1 MRNAIKN
8 KIKILTALLV
18 AFVLSMTMFGFT
30 LFVGERAGAVS
41 SGAEL
46 VSAIGAAPADYLTT
60 TRIVIGTE
68 GADSA
73 ADNGKVITI
82 GSSDIASVT
91 VPSGTRIVFSAVA
104 PSAKKEL
111 EGNATYSRII
121 FDVPLIV
128 EAEAEVVFDVDV
140 EFNAAVTVN
149 GTMELG
155 GIARNRGAFT
165 VSNEEDSHADIQSR
179 GRIVSGSFNNDPAIG
194 GSLTAE
200 SGASIVIEA
209 PTTYT
214 ANSNVYSNND
224 GGALL
229 LKANGDP
236 LGLGLSIAAD
246 AFENGGSVIY
256 ESGATLPDSVTG
268 TAVPAAFS
276 TSTISSSVTV
286 FYDGDFSRELTS
298 GFATSLGGKTLLSFG
313 RTTLKPSSGYF
324 SVSGTASLGGGK
336 TGSGAV
342 FTQGA
347 NVLTLDGGAEWT
359 EGKHS
364 IPGEWWEPDFHSLYF
379 LVGESAD
386 ARTEYKNNGQSRSSA
401 LVSVSSNGTLDLY
414 GGAEIVRSEV
424 QKGETSGGGVK
435 VTDGAL
441 NLYGGKIAYNAVTK
455 STNNGTG
462 GGVFLNEGSTC
473 TIYGGKIT
481 RNALANYGDE
491 SADGA
496 GIAVNGGGVIIYG
509 GEISYNCG
517 AQGGSDAG
525 ADGGG
530 VIAREGANVTMYG
543 GSISCN
549 WTGGFGG
556 GVLLWQS
563 SFTMDGGEMRGN
575 YAAFGGAV
583 GMTSGSE
590 GSPSSFTMN
599 GGTLSG
605 NTAFHNTNTGVGGYG
620 GGVCVGANLSSG
632 DNYKYHSSATITG
645 GEVSGNRAVYGGGMA
660 IYTKTGNNAS
670 YLKMSGGTITGNTA
684 YSDSTFSTV
693 KHENGDGVY
702 VYCESEG
709 YINLNG
715 GILRM
720 SGAASIDSSNNV
732 SFSFGSG
739 GVNEGSTA
747 PIQVTGELKGDRL
760 AALVRIESESSWSR
774 KDIVSYASGVSV
786 DRDKFLLDSTSYSF
800 VDATSAL
807 RISNSADDNAVA
819 QVNGGTKYTTL
830 AAAVAAASSEDTI
843 RILKTATLTE
853 PVTINKDLTILA
865 DGDYTLGVASGFSY
879 GSVNNPALFLVE
891 NGATLTLGGSGS
903 GTLTVDGNSSS
914 SLGISLISV
923 RSGGTYVQKSDVTLS
938 NNKSNDAGGAIYN
951 SGGTVTIEGGTI
963 RGTTGAGGAIYNSG
977 GTVNLNGG
985 TIEGNKDT
993 SGLSYGVYQTGE
1005 TSILNLNGTLALSD
1019 KIYTAGVVNVNS
1031 GFTNDGGKIG
1041 VTFPAMW
1048 NAATVV
1054 VNVSKDYI
1062 NGNSGA
1068 ASNLLNVFEVYNMD
1082 EDYRLVVRD
1091 TNSVEANA
1099 LVVGK
1104 SVTYVFYFNYQ
1115 SGFEKE
1121 DVFTNG
1127 ISFNGVQKILNS
1139 LTEYGNSTFESKIK
1153 TRQNAVV
1160 VEMDSGSSFDLSSMS
1175 LSGYVSMTGYT
1186 LIRWQVGSAAQD
1198 IAYNGTLAYQDSS
1211 AEIPVRSVWVAN
1223 TYEISF
1229 DSNYNSI
1236 EGANADTV
1244 KGKVRPQTIVYS
1256 GEETTAGDTAK
1267 QLNANNFVAVGW
1279 VFTGWKTSDNDSVV
1293 YGDNAKI
1300 TDEVL
1305 LELAKGVSYDYTL
1318 TDGKVTGAVYPIT
1331 LRAQWQ
1337 SIFGEGSGAGTAQAP
1352 FVIEDAA
1359 DLAMLEATVNGDP
1372 AGGASGGYPYYN
1384 GHVYNELDE
1393 DGALSYTAESYEG
1406 YTFSLAG
1413 HIDSFGG
1420 VIGRVSA
1427 EGELAAHLNQEAE
1440 LASTVYADIPSG
1452 QVAGTPFK
1460 GTFNGNDYSIG
1471 LAISRTIESGDSAGD
1486 ALVGVGLFGYTDHAV
1501 IRDLTLTG
1509 SVVGYAHVG
1518 GLIGYAYG
1526 GTISGITNA
1535 ADVSSGGHDVG
1546 GIIGTFFEE
1555 SSDYTASSVSDV
1567 VNTGSVSYVPVTNDK
1582 TDEVDIEDEW
1592 NELGTVSD
1600 AVGIRYG
1607 GVVGSGVT
1615 LRLTGGYNTGAVTAR
1630 YVVGGV
1636 VGALRSLID
1645 TTVDGAFITQ
1655 SFNTGTITATAG
1667 LYASVTYKEYTVPFI
1682 TAYTGGVVGRIV
1694 GAGYVNYS
1702 FNSGSVTGTF
1712 VGKVDGGSV
1721 TKAEAPAVGSDDSG
1735 NYLGARG
1742 VGGIVGF
1749 TSYDLTSGAG
1759 GSKSISYV
1767 YNTGS
1772 VSAWSSVGG
1781 IAGYLAH
1788 STIDYAFNG
1797 GNVTATGTHYD
1808 TASASRVAGGYNNA
1822 VAYLGA
1828 IVGRGVV
1835 ATINSTVYYNTD
1847 STYTGYTDNTVQA
1860 VGDTYYNAQLG
1871 TETNYSS
1878 ALGLTSNQMSVPS
1891 ENTRPGG
1898 FSANFQT
1905 TGWAYKYYEG
1915 EGFYHYPQ
1923 LVVFAENAEKV
1934 GGTSVSD
1941 ISKASAEITYKNEEG
1956 VDTPVRPTVTFK
1968 VSFVLGGGTFN
1979 FVGTDDNG
1987 SYFEAGGKRY
1997 TSSGDRWSYSVAFND
2012 RLEQPEDPARVGY
2025 TFDGWYAD
2033 PTFTKPFS
2041 FDSVPGS
2048 NVTVYAKWQVITY
2061 NIIYDNVSSVGG
2073 SIGGDYVSSFSSE
2086 TTTRQYFPTDLSRRG
2101 YTLDHWVYYDSA
2113 SGEEHTVES
2122 FYVAGEQLYLF
2133 GASEDAPV
2141 CTLSL
2146 SALPSSGLSLRA
2158 VWKATEYTVSYYD
2171 GEQILDFSDTYTIEQ
2186 SRDLAAGPAKTGYT
2200 FKGWKIR
2207 SYDSADAVNNS
2218 LYEAYF
2224 TSGTALS
2231 QIYPNT
2237 VGDFALEA
2245 IYEVNRHTLYFNA
2258 NGGTIENYESKD
2270 LLIDTTG
2277 RYYAVLEYGTSLA
2290 RFDGLVLAAPEGKT
2304 FVGWYLNLNFEGNEV
2319 DFSAYTLPDSDITL
2333 YAKYDTATFVV
2344 TVGYENTAVASA
2356 DESALEKA
2364 GFVKGDGGNWLLND
2378 VEYGSDISGKLSD
2391 FVKALTLESGW
2402 NFSGWTVSAS
2412 SIYNVKEAMTVTANY
2427 EQGKVTV
2434 NFVGFDKTTLD
2445 AVTITVNS
2453 SVEEG
2458 SVPKPSDVT
2467 GYTFKGWVNAAGQTV
2482 DPTTEKFAVS
2492 TTLYANYE
2500 PVPVTAQFY
2509 LAKDADEQ
2517 LSVSYDMTCS
2527 YGSAFGSFPSYAQL
2541 FAALGEGQKGD
2552 WRGYRIVGWY
2562 TDEALSNLVTA
2573 ASLADISNGVVDS
2586 ENGFT
2591 VSLYAKLEYETY
2603 TINFIA
2609 NGGSFAGGAGTA
2621 SGSYTYGAV
2630 ASFPTDPMRTGYD
2643 FAGWMYNNT
2652 PITLQDDETT
2662 YEQALLRMIKAAGA
2676 TGTLNVVA
2684 QWNIKTFEVWYSAE
2698 EGFFTVTENAGGD
2711 FYGADGS
2718 TKVTQVGEQAKYFV
2732 VEVDYGK
2739 TPSVSLRPS
2748 RTGYAFLTYLDSE
2761 GSAVTAV
2768 TSDKYTKDSPI
2779 CASYSIVTYT
2789 VTYITNGAGSIPNG
2803 TYTVENHITLPK
2815 PSYTGYEFDGW
2826 FTSSD
2831 FKGDALT
2838 STNGLAQ
2845 DLILYAK
2852 WTAKDVSFTL
2862 QITLPSEENVSAF
2875 AAALNEK
2882 LAGFDGLSVSAEGTR
2897 VTATFTAKYGAD
2909 VSSLNTLLSGI
2920 TVEGAIAGVWQKN
2933 DTSYIFTT
2941 VTEGGTYTN
2950 SYTSA
2955 TGTTYTVTF
2964 KLDKEGENYLVIPV
2978 ASGSAVSSVLNVTSP
2993 SRTGYTFAGWKT
3005 GTDDFALDSPI
3016 NQDTIVWAEWT
3027 ANTYEVTFN
3036 ANGGTAGEGSRTV
3049 TFGAVYGDLPEPSR
3063 IGYTFEGWYL
3073 GDELVTKDKTV
3084 STASD
3089 HALTAKWTAVG
3100 YQINFH
3106 FGESSTETVKEAY
3119 GTAIEYPDA
3128 SRTYYTLSGWEVR
3141 KDGVSATLQFSYATM
3156 PDLNSEEFEAFRTV
3170 SEGVVSI
3177 EVYAVYTPITY
3188 STTFEDHDGT
3198 PLGRFEVT
3206 VESDGGVLRAESPS
3220 RTGYTFL
3227 GWSVYYEHLHDE
3239 AYFTS
3244 FTIEEGTGENA
3255 GHIKIEGFTVDSDP
3269 AFAYIDI
3276 ERLGEI
3282 HFVALYEANKYTVTL
3297 DANGGSTQAQT
3308 ISVTY
3313 DGTYVQIDGKTAE
3326 RTGYTFAG
3334 WYLGDALVTKDSI
3347 VSTASDH
3354 ALTAQWTPNTYTVI
3368 FVSNG
3373 GEGEMA
3379 AQSFTYDVAQNLTQ
3393 NKFTREGYTFAG
3405 WNTQADGKGT
3415 SYSNGQ
3421 PVSKL
3426 TAQADGYVLLTAQWT
3441 ANTYEVTFNANGGT
3455 VSPEST
3461 MVTFGGT
3468 YPKLPVPTREG
3479 YTFIGW
3485 FTAAAG
3491 GTQVTATTTVS
3502 TAKDHTLYAQW
3513 SVNGVVVTFDY
3524 AGADGNNATL
3534 STTVQFGSSYGEL
3547 PAPTRTGYTFV
3558 GWFTAK
3564 EGGSEVKS
3572 ETMLENSAPHTLY
3585 AHWTPNTYIV
3595 TFNANGGSVTTPD
3608 KKEVTFGA
3616 VYGDLPVPTRTG
3628 YVFAGWFTQGGAL
3641 VTKDSLVTATEKHQL
3656 TAYWTAD
3663 TFTVTFDAG
3672 KGVVSPDKIT
3682 VTFGGTYPKL
3692 PIPTRDGYTFV
3703 GWYNDKK
3710 VFESGDEVEIT
3721 SDIKLTAEWET
3732 IGYSI
3737 TYDLGG
3743 GTNAESNPSSYTIE
3757 DAITF
3762 AAPSRTGYTF
3772 VGWFDA
3778 ETDGKKIE
3786 SLVAGST
3793 GNVTLYARWTAITYT
3808 VTFNAN
3814 GGTGDTSPIE
3824 VTFGAS
3830 YGELPIPT
3838 REGYTFAGW
3847 YLGDALV
3854 TKDTIVSTAS
3864 GHALTA
3870 KWTPNTYLVI
3880 FNPNGGTGTMTAQSF
3895 TYGETQ
3901 ELSVNLFERTGYGF
3915 AGWNTKADG
3924 TGTPY
3929 SDKAPVS
3936 NLTAQANGS
3945 VTLYAMWSA
3954 QNYTIT
3960 VDFGDGTYE
3969 GETEFIVPFGGNA
3982 FKQLNTPTAPENN
3995 YFFGWQVEGGTL
4007 SDLYYV
4013 QKSLTVTALYDL
4025 NDVQVVFFQKDGTT
4039 VSKTVKATAAIGEL
4053 ETATALEGYTFAGWF
4068 VIETNEKV
4076 DEDSSFTAAA
4086 YIEARY
4092 TPIEYTIIY
4101 NLDEGTNAASNPS
4114 SYTVES
4120 GQITFA
4126 APSRTGYTFE
4136 GWFDAEGN
4144 PITKIDA
4151 GSTGNV
4157 TLYARWAIEE
4167 FTVTFM
4173 DGDET
4178 KAEQTVAY
4186 GGKATSVSAEKKG
4199 YTFLGWFDGEKEYD
4213 FASAVTKDMTLTAK
4227 WEIVE
4232 YSIIY
4237 NNLGGGTNAAGNP
4250 ANYTVESGQIVFA
4263 APSRT
4268 GYTFEGWFDAETEGN
4283 PIKNI
4288 AAGNTGNVTLYARWT
4303 AIGYRIGYNLGGG
4316 TADNPLNY
4324 NIETETF
4331 TLEVP
4336 TRTGY
4341 TFAGWTGTG
4350 LPAAEMTVTIAKGST
4365 GDRVYTATWT
4375 ANKYT
4380 VTLDANGGSTQAQ
4393 TISVTYDGTYVQI
4406 DGKTA
4411 ERTGYTFAGWYTDKT
4426 GGTLVTHTTKV
4437 AITDAQT
4444 LYAHW
4449 TVNRYTVTLQLR
4461 LPSSDNTAA
4470 QQVIT
4475 QLSGVKF
4482 TALVDGA
4489 QITAPFTADYG
4500 TDLSGIRALLESD
4513 AFVRLT
4519 IGGKLYTLALDGT
4532 LQDTLTGAVTLTGEW
4547 TNDEVAAVTIVYDNG
4562 DQNSLVTVVKGEE
4575 FTLPDTPSRTG
4586 YTFGGWQVNGE
4597 TTQAGEKINVSENV
4611 TVTAIWTPNEYEVTF
4626 DANGGAVDTSP
4637 IKVTF
4642 GSSYGELPVPAL
4654 EGHTFAGWYFGDVP
4668 VTAQA
4673 IVKTAEN
4680 HMLTAKWTANTYTVT
4695 FDKNGGTGEMA
4706 AQSFTYGEAKA
4717 LTANAF
4723 MRKGYTFVGWN
4734 TQADGKG
4741 TSYSDGQTVS
4751 DLISQAGGSV
4761 TLYAVWKAD
4770 VYTINYILGG
4780 GTNAENNPSSYT
4792 VESGQITF
4800 AAPSRVG
4807 YAFVGWFDA
4816 EEGGNEIESLAE
4828 GNTGNVTLYARWAIE
4843 EFTVT
4848 FMDGDETK
4856 AEQTVAYGGKATSVS
4871 AEKKG
4876 YTFLGWFD
4884 GEKEYDFASAVTK
4897 DMTLTAK
4904 WEIVEYTITYNL
4916 GGGTNAAGN
4925 PANYTVE
4932 SGQII
4937 FAAPSRTGYTFVG
4950 WFDAETEGTQIT
4962 EIAAGNTGN
4971 VTLYARWAI
4980 EEFTVTF
4987 MDGDETKAE
4996 QTVAY
5001 GGKATS
5007 VSAEKK
5013 GYTFLGWFD
5022 GEKEYDFAS
5031 AVTKDMT
5038 LTAKWEIVEY
5048 TITYNLGGGTNAE
5061 SNPSSYTVES
5071 GQITFAAP
5079 SRTGYSFVGW
5089 FDAEEGGSGIESLA
5103 AGSTGNVTL
5112 YARWAI
5118 ESYTVKF
5125 ETNGGET
5132 IADKTVEHGS
5142 ILARPDAVREGYL
5155 FDGWY
5160 ADAALTQ
5167 AYDFDEAVTKDMTL
5181 YAKWRTTVLSATA
5194 ENGVQVIVTSSDG
5207 FDDGVHV
5214 VIEVRSS
5221 DTELLQG
5228 ALSKGVQMLIAYDI
5242 SLRDA
5247 NGNAVQAGKTYAV
5260 TLSLKGLG
5268 QPKGEY
5274 GIVYIPDDYDAEG
5287 VQKLAVSIIG
5297 EEISFFAEH
5306 FSVYAIVD
5314 ITPTAGIGP
5323 WVWILVAIAAAAMA
5337 AAVILIILRGRNRFE
5352 LRYVNAGIP
5361 SVKLKESALIEM
5373 PVPEREDAVFE
5384 GWYYDE
5390 AFENRAIISAMP
5402 KENVVLYAKWRLM
5415 TEEERAAREAK
5426 RREEQEGKR
5435 EIHPDEM

>member
-1 MRNAIKN
+1 MRNVIKN

-41 SGAEL
+41 KGAEL
-46 VSAIGAAPADYLTT
+46 VSAIEAAPADYLTT

-68 GADSA
+68 GEDSA
-73 ADNGKVITI
+73 EDNGQVITI
-82 GSSDIASVT
+82 ESTDTDTESVT

-111 EGNATYSRII
+111 EGNAIYSRII
-121 FDVPLIV
+121 FNVPLIV

-179 GRIVSGSFNNDPAIG
+179 GLIVSGSFNNDAAQG
-194 GSLTAE
+194 GSLTAL

-214 ANSNVYSNND
+214 ANSQDYSNND

-229 LKANGDP
+229 LKAKDGS
-236 LGLGLSIAAD
+236 LGLTLEDGAQ
-246 AFENGGSVIY
+246 FENGGSVIY

-268 TAVPAAFS
+268 TAAAFS
-276 TSTISSSVTV
+276 TSTSSSSVTV
-286 FYDGDFSRELTS
+286 FYDGNFSRELPS
-298 GFATSLGGKTLLSFG
+298 GFATSLDGKTLLSFG
-313 RTTLKPSSGYF
+313 RTTLKPSSGYNF

-347 NVLTLDGGAEWT
+347 NVLTLDGGAKWT

-481 RNALANYGDE
+481 RNALANYDQR

-530 VIAREGANVTMYG
+530 VIAREGANVAMYG

-563 SFTMDGGEMRGN
+563 SFTMDGGEMQGN

-605 NTAFHNTNTGVGGYG
+605 NTAFYNTNTRVGGYG

-660 IYTKTGNNAS
+660 IYTKEYSEGRDVTKIPS

-709 YINLNG
+709 YTNSNG

-739 GVNEGSTA
+739 GANTGSTA
-747 PIQVTGELKGDRL
+747 PIQVTGELTGDRL
-760 AALVRIESESSWSR
+760 AALVRIQSESSWSG
-774 KDIVSYASGVSV
+774 KNIVSYANRDWVN
-786 DRDKFLLDSTSYSF
+786 RDKFLLDSTSYSF
-800 VDATSAL
+800 VNATSASAL
-807 RISNSADDNAVA
+807 QISNSTADNAVA
-819 QVNGGTKYTTL
+819 QVNDGATYTTL
-830 AAAVAAASSEDTI
+830 AAAVAAASSRDTI

-853 PVTINKDLTILA
+853 PVTINKNLTILAYGADGA
-865 DGDYTLGVASGFSY
+865 DGDYTLGVASDFSY

-891 NGATLTLGGSGS
+891 NGATLTLGGSQS

-977 GTVNLNGG
+977 GTVNLKGG
-985 TIEGNKDT
+985 TIKDNKDT

-1005 TSILNLNGTLALSD
+1005 TSILNLNGELALSD

-1031 GFTNDGGKIG
+1031 GFTNTGGKIG

-1068 ASNLLNVFEVYNMD
+1068 ASGLLDVFEVYNMD

-1104 SVTYVFYFNYQ
+1104 SVTYVFYFDYQ

-1127 ISFNGVQKILNS
+1127 ISFSDVGVQTILKS
-1139 LTEYGNSTFESKIK
+1139 LEQYGNSAFESKIK

-1175 LSGYVSMTGYT
+1175 SSGYVSMTGYT

-1244 KGKVRPQTIVYS
+1244 EGKVFSQKIEYS
-1256 GEETTAGDTAK
+1256 DVETTAGGTK
-1267 QLNANNFVAVGW
+1267 KLNANNFVAVGW
-1279 VFTGWKTSDNDSVV
+1279 VFTGWKTSGNDSVYV
-1293 YGDNAKI
+1293 YGNEADI

-1305 LELAKGVSYDYTL
+1305 LELAKGVKYNYTL

-1352 FVIEDAA
+1352 FVIKDAA
-1359 DLAMLEATVNGDP
+1359 DLAMLEATVNGDSP
-1372 AGGASGGYPYYN
+1372 VETPGGHPYYN
-1384 GHVYNELDE
+1384 GHDGSGH
-1393 DGALSYTAESYEG
+1393 DGSGALSYTAESYEG

-1413 HIDSFGG
+1413 DIDSFGG

-1460 GTFNGNDYSIG
+1460 GTFNGNGNSIG
-1471 LAISRTIESGDSAGD
+1471 LAISRTIESGGSAGN

-1526 GTISGITNA
+1526 GTISRITNA

-1546 GIIGTFFEE
+1546 GIIGTFFED
-1555 SSDYTASSVSDV
+1555 SSNYTASSVSDV

-1582 TDEVDIEDEW
+1582 TNKVDIEDEW
-1592 NELGTVSD
+1592 NELGTISD

-1636 VGALRSLID
+1636 AGSLRSLID

-1655 SFNTGTITATAG
+1655 SFNTGKITATAG

-1712 VGKVDGGSV
+1712 VGKVDGDPLLSGSV

-1915 EGFYHYPQ
+1915 YYYYPQ
-1923 LVVFAENAEKV
+1923 LVVFAENAKKV
-1934 GGTSVSD
+1934 GGTPVSD
-1941 ISKASAEITYKNEEG
+1941 ISKESAEITYKNEEG
-1956 VDTPVRPTVTFK
+1956 VDTPVLPTDTFK
-1968 VSFVLGGGTFN
+1968 VSFVLGGGYFP
-1979 FVGTDDNG
+1979 FVGEDDNG
-1987 SYFEAGGKRY
+1987 SYFEEDGMRY
-1997 TSSGDRWSYSVAFND
+1997 TDSGDRWSYSVVFSSM
-2012 RLEQPEDPARVGY
+2012 LEQPEDPARVGY

-2086 TTTRQYFPTDLSRRG
+2086 TTTRQYFPTDRDLSRRG

-2113 SGEEHTVES
+2113 SGEEHPVES

-2158 VWKATEYTVSYYD
+2158 DWKATEYTVSYYD
-2171 GEQILDFSDTYTIEQ
+2171 DDDEQILDFSDTYTIEQ

-2200 FKGWKIR
+2200 FKGWKIK

-2218 LYEAYF
+2218 LYNAYS

-2245 IYEVNRHTLYFNA
+2245 IYDVNSHTLYFNA
-2258 NGGTIENYESKD
+2258 NGGTIEDYESKG
-2270 LLIDTTG
+2270 LFIDTTG
-2277 RYYAVLEYGTSLA
+2277 RYYAELEYGTSLA
-2290 RFDGLVLAAPEGKT
+2290 RFNGLIPVAPEGKT
-2304 FVGWYLNLNFEGNEV
+2304 FDGWYLNLNFEGNAV
-2319 DFSAYTLPDSDITL
+2319 NLSTYTLPDSDITL

-2344 TVGYENTAVASA
+2344 TVEYNGDAVKSVDEHALSA
-2356 DESALEKA
+2356 A
-2364 GFVKGDGGNWLLND
+2364 GFTKGDNETWLLNG
-2378 VEYGSDISGKLSD
+2378 VEFGSDISGKLSD
-2391 FVKALTLESGW
+2391 FVKALTLKSGW
-2402 NFSGWTVSAS
+2402 NFSGWSVSENS
-2412 SIYNVKEAMTVTANY
+2412 SIYNVRGEMTVTADY
-2427 EQGKVTV
+2427 KQGEVTV
-2434 NFVGFDKTTLD
+2434 NFVGFDKTTLQ

-2453 SVEEG
+2453 SVEEE
-2458 SVPKPSDVT
+2458 SVPTPSEVI

-2482 DPTTEKFAVS
+2482 NPTAESFAVS

-2500 PVPVTAQFY
+2500 PVSVTALFY
-2509 LAKDADEQ
+2509 LAKDTDNQ
-2517 LSVSYDMTCS
+2517 LQVTYNMTYS
-2527 YGSAFGSFPSYAQL
+2527 YGSAFGSFPSYAKL
-2541 FAALGEGQKGD
+2541 FAELEEGQKGE

-2562 TDEALSNLVTA
+2562 TDEALSDLDLVTA
-2573 ASLADISNGVVDS
+2573 ASLADISNGVTGNNES
-2586 ENGFT
+2586 GFT

-2630 ASFPTDPMRTGYD
+2630 APFPSELTHTGHD
-2643 FAGWMYNNT
+2643 FAGWSYNNAA
-2652 PITLQDDETT
+2652 IEREGDET
-2662 YEQALLRMIKAAGA
+2662 YEEALLGMIKAAGV
-2676 TGTLNVVA
+2676 TGTINIVA
-2684 QWNIKTFEVWYSAE
+2684 EWEKKTFEVWYSAE
-2698 EGFFTVTENAGGD
+2698 EGSFTVTENSGGV
-2711 FYGADGS
+2711 FYAADGS
-2718 TKVTQVGEQAKYFV
+2718 SQVTQAGESAKYFV
-2732 VEVDYGK
+2732 VEVDYGT

-2748 RTGYAFLTYLDSE
+2748 RYGYAFSSYLDSSD
-2761 GSAVTAV
+2761 SAVTAV
-2768 TSDKYTKDSPI
+2768 TSEKYTKDSPI
-2779 CASYSIVTYT
+2779 CARYSIVTYT
-2789 VTYITNGAGSIPNG
+2789 VTYITNGAASIQNG
-2803 TYTVENHITLPK
+2803 TYTVENHISLPV
-2815 PSYTGYEFDGW
+2815 PSYTGYDFGGW
-2826 FTSSD
+2826 FTSSAFD
-2831 FKGDALT
+2831 GVALT
-2838 STNGLAQ
+2838 STSGLAQ

-2852 WTAKDVSFTL
+2852 WTPKDVSFTL
-2862 QITLPSEENVSAF
+2862 QITLPSEANVGDF
-2875 AAALNEK
+2875 KTALEGK
-2882 LAGFDGLSVSAEGTR
+2882 LKLTGFDGLLVSAVGTL
-2897 VTATFTAKYGAD
+2897 VTATFTAKYGEN
-2909 VSSLNTLLSGI
+2909 VSSLNTLLSDI
-2920 TVEGAIAGVWQKN
+2920 PVDGAIAGVWQKN

-2941 VTEGGTYTN
+2941 VTDGGTYTN
-2950 SYTSA
+2950 GYDPA
-2955 TGTTYTVTF
+2955 TGTTHTVTF
-2964 KLDKEGENYLVIPV
+2964 KLDENGETYLVVPV
-2978 ASGSAVSSVLNVTSP
+2978 LNGNTVSSVLNVTEP

-3027 ANTYEVTFN
+3027 ANKYKVTFN
-3036 ANGGTAGEGSRTV
+3036 ANGGSVTPTSIEV
-3049 TFGAVYGDLPEPSR
+3049 TFGASYGEFGASYRDLPEPSR
-3063 IGYTFEGWYL
+3063 IGYTFAGWYL
-3073 GDELVTKDKTV
+3073 GDVPVTKDTPV

-3089 HALTAKWTAVG
+3089 HELTAKWTAVD
-3100 YQINFH
+3100 YRINFH
-3106 FGESSTETVKEAY
+3106 FGESRTETFEAAY
-3119 GTAIEYPDA
+3119 GTTIDYPDA
-3128 SRTYYTLSGWEVR
+3128 SRTYYTLSGWQVVR
-3141 KDGVSATLQFSYATM
+3141 KDGGSETLKFSYETM
-3156 PDLNSEEFEAFRTV
+3156 PDLNSEEFDAFRTETE

-3198 PLGRFEVT
+3198 SLGNFEVT
-3206 VESDGGVLRAESPS
+3206 VESTVESGGDDLRAESPS

-3239 AYFTS
+3239 AYFTF
-3244 FTIEEGTGENA
+3244 FTIEDGTGENA
-3255 GHIKIEGFTVDSDP
+3255 GHMVIKLSIKGGAQGSVE
-3269 AFAYIDI
+3269 IDI

-3282 HFVALYEANKYTVTL
+3282 RFVALYEANKYTVTFE
-3297 DANGGSTQAQT
+3297 ANGVTGTMTAQ
-3308 ISVTY
+3308 SFTY
-3313 DGTYVQIDGKTAE
+3313 DKAQPLTQNTFS

-3334 WYLGDALVTKDSI
+3334 WNTQADGNGTAYSDGQT
-3347 VSTASDH
+3347 VSN
-3354 ALTAQWTPNTYTVI
+3354 LTAEANGSVTLYAVWTPNTYTVI

-3373 GEGEMA
+3373 GEGEMT
-3379 AQSFTYDVAQNLTQ
+3379 AQSFTYGERKALSVNLFERT
-3393 NKFTREGYTFAG
+3393 GYAFAG
-3405 WNTQADGKGT
+3405 WSTGTQTYDDEEEV
-3415 SYSNGQ
+3415 SN
-3421 PVSKL
+3421 L
-3426 TAQADGYVLLTAQWT
+3426 TDRKDGYVLLTAQWT

-3534 STTVQFGSSYGEL
+3534 STTVQFGSPYGNL
-3547 PAPTRTGYTFV
+3547 PEPTRTGYTFD

-3564 EGGSEVKS
+3564 EGGSMVTSK
-3572 ETMLENSAPHTLY
+3572 TPLENSAPHTLY
-3585 AHWTPNTYIV
+3585 AHWTASTFTV
-3595 TFNANGGSVTTPD
+3595 TFDAGEGVVSPD
-3608 KKEVTFGA
+3608 KITVTFGA
-3616 VYGDLPVPTRTG
+3616 SYKELPELTRTG
-3628 YVFAGWFTQGGAL
+3628 YTFVGWFTQGGAL
-3641 VTKDSLVTATEKHQL
+3641 VTEESIVTATGDHTL
-3656 TAYWTAD
+3656 YAVWTAD
-3663 TFTVTFDAG
+3663 TFTVTFDANG
-3672 KGVVSPDKIT
+3672 GAVSPDEIT

-3703 GWYNDKK
+3703 GWYNDEK
-3710 VFESGDEVEIT
+3710 VFVESGDEVEIT
-3721 SDIKLTAEWET
+3721 ADIKLTAKWT
-3732 IGYSI
+3732 AIGYSI
-3737 TYDLGG
+3737 TYNLGG
-3743 GTNAESNPSSYTIE
+3743 GTADNPLNYNIE
-3757 DAITF
+3757 TETF
-3762 AAPSRTGYTF
+3762 TLKAPTRTGYTF
-3772 VGWFDA
+3772 AGWTGTGLSAATKTVTIEKGSMGDRAYTATWKAIKYKVTFDA
-3778 ETDGKKIE
+3778 NYE
-3786 SLVAGST
+3786 
-3793 GNVTLYARWTAITYT
+3793 
-3808 VTFNAN
+3808 
-3814 GGTGDTSPIE
+3814 GGTVSPE
-3824 VTFGAS
+3824 STMVTFGAS
-3830 YGELPIPT
+3830 YDALPELT
-3838 REGYTFAGW
+3838 RTGYTFAGW

-3854 TKDTIVSTAS
+3854 TAQTIVNTAED
-3864 GHALTA
+3864 HMLTA
-3870 KWTPNTYLVI
+3870 QWTANTYLVI

-3895 TYGETQ
+3895 TYGKTQ
-3901 ELSVNLFERTGYGF
+3901 ALSENVFERTGYGF
-3915 AGWNTKADG
+3915 AGWNT
-3924 TGTPY
+3924 
-3929 SDKAPVS
+3929 
-3936 NLTAQANGS
+3936 
-3945 VTLYAMWSA
+3945 
-3954 QNYTIT
+3954 
-3960 VDFGDGTYE
+3960 E
-3969 GETEFIVPFGGNA
+3969 
-3982 FKQLNTPTAPENN
+3982 
-3995 YFFGWQVEGGTL
+3995 
-4007 SDLYYV
+4007 
-4013 QKSLTVTALYDL
+4013 
-4025 NDVQVVFFQKDGTT
+4025 
-4039 VSKTVKATAAIGEL
+4039 
-4053 ETATALEGYTFAGWF
+4053 
-4068 VIETNEKV
+4068 
-4076 DEDSSFTAAA
+4076 
-4086 YIEARY
+4086 
-4092 TPIEYTIIY
+4092 
-4101 NLDEGTNAASNPS
+4101 
-4114 SYTVES
+4114 
-4120 GQITFA
+4120 
-4126 APSRTGYTFE
+4126 
-4136 GWFDAEGN
+4136 
-4144 PITKIDA
+4144 
-4151 GSTGNV
+4151 
-4157 TLYARWAIEE
+4157 
-4167 FTVTFM
+4167 
-4173 DGDET
+4173 
-4178 KAEQTVAY
+4178 
-4186 GGKATSVSAEKKG
+4186 
-4199 YTFLGWFDGEKEYD
+4199 
-4213 FASAVTKDMTLTAK
+4213 
-4227 WEIVE
+4227 
-4232 YSIIY
+4232 
-4237 NNLGGGTNAAGNP
+4237 
-4250 ANYTVESGQIVFA
+4250 
-4263 APSRT
+4263 
-4268 GYTFEGWFDAETEGN
+4268 
-4283 PIKNI
+4283 
-4288 AAGNTGNVTLYARWT
+4288 
-4303 AIGYRIGYNLGGG
+4303 
-4316 TADNPLNY
+4316 
-4324 NIETETF
+4324 
-4331 TLEVP
+4331 
-4336 TRTGY
+4336 
-4341 TFAGWTGTG
+4341 
-4350 LPAAEMTVTIAKGST
+4350 
-4365 GDRVYTATWT
+4365 
-4375 ANKYT
+4375 
-4380 VTLDANGGSTQAQ
+4380 
-4393 TISVTYDGTYVQI
+4393 
-4406 DGKTA
+4406 
-4411 ERTGYTFAGWYTDKT
+4411 
-4426 GGTLVTHTTKV
+4426 
-4437 AITDAQT
+4437 
-4444 LYAHW
+4444 
-4449 TVNRYTVTLQLR
+4449 
-4461 LPSSDNTAA
+4461 
-4470 QQVIT
+4470 
-4475 QLSGVKF
+4475 
-4482 TALVDGA
+4482 
-4489 QITAPFTADYG
+4489 
-4500 TDLSGIRALLESD
+4500 
-4513 AFVRLT
+4513 
-4519 IGGKLYTLALDGT
+4519 
-4532 LQDTLTGAVTLTGEW
+4532 
-4547 TNDEVAAVTIVYDNG
+4547 
-4562 DQNSLVTVVKGEE
+4562 
-4575 FTLPDTPSRTG
+4575 
-4586 YTFGGWQVNGE
+4586 
-4597 TTQAGEKINVSENV
+4597 
-4611 TVTAIWTPNEYEVTF
+4611 
-4626 DANGGAVDTSP
+4626 
-4637 IKVTF
+4637 
-4642 GSSYGELPVPAL
+4642 
-4654 EGHTFAGWYFGDVP
+4654 
-4668 VTAQA
+4668 
-4673 IVKTAEN
+4673 
-4680 HMLTAKWTANTYTVT
+4680 
-4695 FDKNGGTGEMA
+4695 
-4706 AQSFTYGEAKA
+4706 
-4717 LTANAF
+4717 
-4723 MRKGYTFVGWN
+4723 
-4734 TQADGKG
+4734 ADGKG

-4780 GTNAENNPSSYT
+4780 GANAESNPSSYT
-4792 VESGQITF
+4792 VESGQIIF

-4816 EEGGNEIESLAE
+4816 ETDGKKIESLVA
-4828 GNTGNVTLYARWAIE
+4828 GSTGNVTLYARWAIE

-4848 FMDGDETK
+4848 FMDGGETK

-4987 MDGDETKAE
+4987 KDGDETKDM

-5007 VSAEKK
+5007 VSAEKR

-5089 FDAEEGGSGIESLA
+5089 FDAEEGGKKIESLVAGSTGNVTLYARWSIEEFTVTFMDGDETKAEQTVAYGGKATSVSAEKRGYTFLGWFDGEKEYDFASAVTKDMTLTAKWEIVEYTITYNLGGGTNAESNPANYTVESGQITFAAPSRVGYAFVGWFDAEEGGNEIESLA

-5112 YARWAI
+5112 YARWSI

-5155 FDGWY
+5155 FVGWY

-5247 NGNAVQAGKTYAV
+5247 NGDAVQAGKTYAV

-5287 VQKLAVSIIG
+5287 VQKLAVSIVG

>member
-68 GADSA
+68 GEDSA
-73 ADNGKVITI
+73 EDNGKVITI

-111 EGNATYSRII
+111 EGNAIYSRII
-121 FDVPLIV
+121 FNVPLIV

-155 GIARNRGAFT
+155 GIARNRGEFT

-179 GRIVSGSFNNDPAIG
+179 GLIVSGSFNNDAAQG
-194 GSLTAE
+194 GSLTAL

-214 ANSNVYSNND
+214 ANSKEYSNND

-229 LKANGDP
+229 LKAKDGS
-236 LGLGLSIAAD
+236 LGLTLEDGAQ
-246 AFENGGSVIY
+246 FENGGSVIY
-256 ESGATLPDSVTG
+256 ESGATLPDSVKG

-276 TSTISSSVTV
+276 DSTSGNSVTV

-359 EGKHS
+359 EG
-364 IPGEWWEPDFHSLYF
+364 GTSLSF
-379 LVGESAD
+379 IVGED
-386 ARTEYKNNGQSRSSA
+386 ASDASRKNYTNGGSSRTSA

-424 QKGETSGGGVK
+424 RAGEMSGGGVK
-435 VTDGAL
+435 VTNGKL

-481 RNALANYGDE
+481 RNALANYDQR

-496 GIAVNGGGVIIYG
+496 GIAVNGGDVIIYG

-517 AQGGSDAG
+517 AQGGSDVG

-530 VIAREGANVTMYG
+530 VIAREGANVAMYG

-590 GSPSSFTMN
+590 ASRSSFTMN

-605 NTAFHNTNTGVGGYG
+605 NTAFHNANTGVGGFG

-632 DNYKYHSSATITG
+632 DNYKYYSSATITG

-660 IYTKTGNNAS
+660 IYTKEYSREWDWGYVTKIPS
-670 YLKMSGGTITGNTA
+670 YLEMSGGTITGNTA
-684 YSDSTFSTV
+684 YTDSTFSTV
-693 KHENGDGVY
+693 AHEHGDGVY
-702 VYCESEG
+702 VYCESED
-709 YINLNG
+709 YTNPNG
-715 GILRM
+715 GILRL
-720 SGAASIDSSNNV
+720 SGEASIDSSNNV

-739 GVNEGSTA
+739 GANTGSTA
-747 PIQVTGELKGDRL
+747 PIQVTDELTGDRL
-760 AALVRIESESSWSR
+760 AALVRIQSESSWSG
-774 KDIVSYASGVSV
+774 KDIVSYTDSAWVN
-786 DRDKFLLDSTSYSF
+786 RDKFLLDSTSYSF
-800 VDATSAL
+800 VNATSAL
-807 RISNSADDNAVA
+807 QISDSPAYNAVA
-819 QVNGGTKYTTL
+819 QVNDGETFTTL
-830 AAAVAAASSEDTI
+830 AEAVAKASSGDTI
-843 RILKTATLTE
+843 HILKTATLTE
-853 PVTINKDLTILA
+853 PVTINKNLTILA
-865 DGDYTLGVASGFSY
+865 DGNYTLGVASDFSY

-891 NGATLTLGGSGS
+891 NGATLTLSGS
-903 GTLTVDGNSSS
+903 QNGKLTVDGNSSS

-951 SGGTVTIEGGTI
+951 SGGTVIIEGGTI

-1005 TSILNLNGTLALSD
+1005 TSILNLNGELALSD

-1031 GFTNDGGKIG
+1031 GFTNTSGKIG

-1068 ASNLLNVFEVYNMD
+1068 ASGLLNVFEVYNMD

-1115 SGFEKE
+1115 SGFENS

-1127 ISFNGVQKILNS
+1127 ISFSGVQAILNS
-1139 LTEYGNSTFESKIK
+1139 LEQYGNGTFASKIK

-1244 KGKVRPQTIVYS
+1244 EGDVSSQTIKYS
-1256 GEETTAGDTAK
+1256 DVETTAGNTAK
-1267 QLNANNFVAVGW
+1267 LNANNFVAVGW
-1279 VFTGWKTSDNDSVV
+1279 VFTGWKTAGNDALV
-1293 YGDNAKI
+1293 YEDGQLI

-1305 LELAKGVSYDYTL
+1305 LELAKGVSYSYTL

-1359 DLAMLEATVNGDP
+1359 DLKMLEATVNGDS
-1372 AGGASGGYPYYN
+1372 ADEALGGYHYYN
-1384 GHVYNELDE
+1384 GHVYNGHDGS
-1393 DGALSYTAESYEG
+1393 GALSYTAESYEG

-1427 EGELAAHLNQEAE
+1427 EGELAESYLNQEAA
-1440 LASTVYADIPSG
+1440 LASTVYAATPSG

-1460 GTFNGNDYSIG
+1460 GTFNGNGNSIG
-1471 LAISRTIESGDSAGD
+1471 LAISRTIESGGNARN

-1526 GTISGITNA
+1526 GTISRITNEA
-1535 ADVSSGGHDVG
+1535 SISSGGHDIG
-1546 GIIGTFFEE
+1546 GIIGTFFED
-1555 SSDYTASSVSDV
+1555 SSNYTASSVSDV
-1567 VNTGSVSYVPVTNDK
+1567 VNTGSVSYDPVTNDK

-1615 LRLTGGYNTGAVTAR
+1615 LRLTGGYNRGAVTAR

-1655 SFNTGTITATAG
+1655 SFNTGKITATAG

-1712 VGKVDGGSV
+1712 VGKVDGDPLRDGSV
-1721 TKAEAPAVGSDDSG
+1721 TKAEAPAVGSDDNG

-1808 TASASRVAGGYNNA
+1808 TTSASRVAGGYNNA

-1915 EGFYHYPQ
+1915 YYYYPQ
-1923 LVVFAENAEKV
+1923 LVVFAENAKTV
-1934 GGTSVSD
+1934 GGWPVSD
-1941 ISKASAEITYKNEEG
+1941 ISKASARITYQNEAGE
-1956 VDTPVRPTVTFK
+1956 DTPVLPTVTFK
-1968 VSFVLGGGTFN
+1968 VSFVLGGGSFH
-1979 FVGTDDNG
+1979 FVGGTDENG
-1987 SYFEAGGKRY
+1987 YYFEEGGKRY
-1997 TSSGDRWSYSVAFND
+1997 TSSGDRWSYSVEFSNM
-2012 RLEQPEDPARVGY
+2012 LEQPEDPTRVGY

-2086 TTTRQYFPTDLSRRG
+2086 TTTRQYFPTATDLSRRG

-2113 SGEEHTVES
+2113 SGTEYTVES
-2122 FYVAGEQLYLF
+2122 FYVEGEQLYLF

-2141 CTLSL
+2141 WTLSL
-2146 SALPSSGLSLRA
+2146 SKLPSSGLSLRA
-2158 VWKATEYTVSYYD
+2158 VWKATEYTVSYYDDD

-2186 SRDLAAGPAKTGYT
+2186 SRDLAAGPPKTGYT

-2207 SYDSADAVNNS
+2207 SYDSADAVNES
-2218 LYEAYF
+2218 LYNAYF

-2258 NGGTIENYESKD
+2258 NGGTIKNYADNNLS
-2270 LLIDTTG
+2270 IDTTG
-2277 RYYAVLEYGTSLA
+2277 RYYAELEYGAALDTFA
-2290 RFDGLVLAAPEGKT
+2290 DMTLAAPEGKS
-2304 FVGWYLNLNFEGNEV
+2304 FAGWYLNLNFEGNAV
-2319 DFSAYTLPDSDITL
+2319 NLSDYTLPDSDITL

-2344 TVGYENTAVASA
+2344 TVEYNGEAVRSVDEHALSA
-2356 DESALEKA
+2356 A
-2364 GFVKGDGGNWLLND
+2364 GFTKGDNGTWLLKG
-2378 VEYGSDISGKLSD
+2378 VEFGSDISGKLSD

-2402 NFSGWTVSAS
+2402 NFSGWSVSDNS
-2412 SIYNVKEAMTVTANY
+2412 SIYNVRGDITVTAAY

-2434 NFVGFDKTTLD
+2434 NFVGFDKTTLT

-2458 SVPKPSDVT
+2458 SVPTPSEVI
-2467 GYTFKGWVNAAGQTV
+2467 GYTFEGWVNAAGQAV
-2482 DPTTEKFAVS
+2482 NPTAESFAVS

-2500 PVPVTAQFY
+2500 PVSVTAQFY
-2509 LAKDADEQ
+2509 LAKDAGNQ
-2517 LSVSYDMTCS
+2517 QSVIYDKTYSYS

-2541 FAALGEGQKGD
+2541 FAELEESEKGN

-2562 TDEALSNLVTA
+2562 TDSTLCDLVTA
-2573 ASLADISNGVVDS
+2573 ASPADISNGVVDS
-2586 ENGFT
+2586 ESGFT

-2630 ASFPTDPMRTGYD
+2630 ASFPSEPTRTGHD
-2643 FAGWMYNNT
+2643 FAGWSYNNAA
-2652 PITLQDDETT
+2652 IEKGDET
-2662 YEQALLRMIKAAGA
+2662 YEQALLGMIKAAGV
-2676 TGTLNVVA
+2676 TGTINIVA
-2684 QWNIKTFEVWYSAE
+2684 EWEIKTFEVWYSAE
-2698 EGFFTVTENAGGD
+2698 EGSFTVTENSGGV
-2711 FYGADGS
+2711 FYAADGS
-2718 TKVTQVGEQAKYFV
+2718 SQVTQAGESAKYFV

-2748 RTGYAFLTYLDSE
+2748 RYGYAFSSYLDSS

-2768 TSDKYTKDSPI
+2768 TSEKYTKDSPI
-2779 CASYSIVTYT
+2779 CARYSIVTYT
-2789 VTYITNGAGSIPNG
+2789 VTYITNGAASIQDG
-2803 TYTVENHITLPK
+2803 TYTVEDHISPLPD
-2815 PSYTGYEFDGW
+2815 PSYTGYEFGGW
-2826 FTSSD
+2826 FTSPAFD
-2831 FKGDALT
+2831 DDALT
-2838 STNGLAQ
+2838 STDGFAQ

-2852 WTAKDVSFTL
+2852 WTPIDVSFTL
-2862 QITLPSEENVSAF
+2862 QITLPDKADVDTF
-2875 AAALNEK
+2875 KTALEGK
-2882 LAGFDGLSVSAEGTR
+2882 LTGFDGLSVSASVSAEETL
-2897 VTATFTAKYGAD
+2897 VTATFTAKYGKN
-2909 VSSLNTLLSGI
+2909 VSSLNTLLSDI
-2920 TVEGAIAGVWQKN
+2920 TVDGAIAGVWQKN

-2941 VTEGGTYTN
+2941 VTDGGTYTN
-2950 SYTSA
+2950 SYYTPE
-2955 TGTTYTVTF
+2955 TGTTHTVTF
-2964 KLDKEGENYLVIPV
+2964 KLNENGETYLVVPV
-2978 ASGSAVSSVLNVTSP
+2978 LDGNTVSSVLNVTEP
-2993 SRTGYTFAGWKT
+2993 SRTGYKFDGWFDAET
-3005 GTDDFALDSPI
+3005 GNDFDLGSSI
-3016 NQDTIVWAEWT
+3016 TQDTTVWAKWT
-3027 ANTYEVTFN
+3027 ANKYKVTFN
-3036 ANGGTAGEGSRTV
+3036 ANYEGGTVSPEYTTV
-3049 TFGAVYGDLPEPSR
+3049 TFDDGYGALPEPSR
-3063 IGYTFEGWYL
+3063 IGYTFAGWYL
-3073 GDELVTKDKTV
+3073 GDVLVEEDTIV

-3089 HALTAKWTAVG
+3089 HTLTAMWTAVG

-3128 SRTYYTLSGWEVR
+3128 SRTYYRPSGWQVR
-3141 KDGVSATLQFSYATM
+3141 KDGASMSFSGTTM
-3156 PDLNSEEFEAFRTV
+3156 PDLNSEEFKDFRTE

-3198 PLGRFEVT
+3198 SLGNFEVT
-3206 VESDGGVLRAESPS
+3206 VESAVESGGDDLRAESPS

-3239 AYFTS
+3239 AYFTF
-3244 FTIEEGTGENA
+3244 FTIEEGTGENE
-3255 GHIKIEGFTVDSDP
+3255 GHMVIKLSIKGGAQGSVE
-3269 AFAYIDI
+3269 IDI

-3282 HFVALYEANKYTVTL
+3282 RFVALYEANTYTVTFE
-3297 DANGGSTQAQT
+3297 ANGVTGTMPTQ
-3308 ISVTY
+3308 SFTY
-3313 DGTYVQIDGKTAE
+3313 DKQLPLTQNTFS

-3334 WYLGDALVTKDSI
+3334 WNTQADGNGTAYSDGQT
-3347 VSTASDH
+3347 VSN
-3354 ALTAQWTPNTYTVI
+3354 LTAEANGSVTLYAVWTPNTYTVI

-3373 GEGEMA
+3373 GEGEMT
-3379 AQSFTYDVAQNLTQ
+3379 AQSFTYGERKALSVNLFERT
-3393 NKFTREGYTFAG
+3393 GYAFAG
-3405 WNTQADGKGT
+3405 WSTGTQTYDDEEEV
-3415 SYSNGQ
+3415 SN
-3421 PVSKL
+3421 L
-3426 TAQADGYVLLTAQWT
+3426 TDRKDGYVLLTAQWT

-3461 MVTFGGT
+3461 MVTFGAS
-3468 YPKLPVPTREG
+3468 YDELPIPTRTG
-3479 YTFIGW
+3479 YTFVGW

-3491 GTQVTATTTVS
+3491 GKQVTATTTVS
-3502 TAKDHTLYAQW
+3502 TANGHTLYAQW

-3524 AGADGNNATL
+3524 AGADGNNTTL
-3534 STTVQFGSSYGEL
+3534 STTVQFGSSYGNL

-3564 EGGSEVKS
+3564 EGGSEVTSGTTLK
-3572 ETMLENSAPHTLY
+3572 NSAPHTLY
-3585 AHWTPNTYIV
+3585 AHWTASTVIV
-3595 TFNANGGSVTTPD
+3595 TFNANGGSVTPTSI
-3608 KKEVTFGA
+3608 EVTFGA

-3628 YVFAGWFTQGGAL
+3628 YTFVGWFTQGGTL
-3641 VTKDSLVTATEKHQL
+3641 VTKDSLVTATENHEL

-3663 TFTVTFDAG
+3663 TFTVTFDANG
-3672 KGVVSPDKIT
+3672 GAVSPDEIA

-3721 SDIKLTAEWET
+3721 SDIKLTAKWT
-3732 IGYSI
+3732 AIGYSI

-4136 GWFDAEGN
+4136 GWFDAEEGGK
-4144 PITKIDA
+4144 KIESLAA
-4151 GSTGNV
+4151 GSTGDV
-4157 TLYARWAIEE
+4157 TLYARWAIENYS
-4167 FTVTFM
+4167 VTFM
-4173 DGDET
+4173 DGDVF

-4489 QITAPFTADYG
+4489 QITATFTADYG
-4500 TDLSGIRALLESD
+4500 TDLSDIRALLESD
-4513 AFVRLT
+4513 AFGRLT
-4519 IGGKLYTLALDGT
+4519 IGGKLYTLALNDT
-4532 LQDTLTGAVTLTGEW
+4532 LQDTLTGDVTLTGEW
-4547 TNDEVAAVTIVYDNG
+4547 TNDEVATVTIVYGNG
-4562 DQNSLVTVVKGEE
+4562 DQNILVTVVKGEE

-4586 YTFGGWQVNGE
+4586 YTFGGWLVNGD
-4597 TTQAGEKINVSENV
+4597 TKQAGEKINVSENV
-4611 TVTAIWTPNEYEVTF
+4611 TVTAIWTANKYTVTLE
-4626 DANGGAVDTSP
+4626 ANGGSVTP
-4637 IKVTF
+4637 TRIEVTF
-4642 GSSYGELPVPAL
+4642 GSSYDELPTPVL
-4654 EGHTFAGWYFGDVP
+4654 EGHTFAGWYLGDVL
-4668 VTAQA
+4668 VTKDT
-4673 IVKTAEN
+4673 IVSTASG
-4680 HMLTAKWTANTYTVT
+4680 HTLTAKWTANTYTVT

-4706 AQSFTYGEAKA
+4706 AQSFTYGETKA
-4717 LTANAF
+4717 LTVNAF
-4723 MRKGYTFVGWN
+4723 TRKGYTFVGWN

-4761 TLYAVWKAD
+4761 TLYAVWKAE

-4780 GTNAENNPSSYT
+4780 GKNAESNPSSYT
-4792 VESGQITF
+4792 VESDEITF

-4816 EEGGNEIESLAE
+4816 EEGGKEI
-4828 GNTGNVTLYARWAIE
+4828 
-4843 EFTVT
+4843 
-4848 FMDGDETK
+4848 
-4856 AEQTVAYGGKATSVS
+4856 
-4871 AEKKG
+4871 
-4876 YTFLGWFD
+4876 
-4884 GEKEYDFASAVTK
+4884 
-4897 DMTLTAK
+4897 AK
-4904 WEIVEYTITYNL
+4904 
-4916 GGGTNAAGN
+4916 
-4925 PANYTVE
+4925 
-4932 SGQII
+4932 
-4937 FAAPSRTGYTFVG
+4937 
-4950 WFDAETEGTQIT
+4950 
-4962 EIAAGNTGN
+4962 IAAGNTGN

-5007 VSAEKK
+5007 VSAEKN

-5031 AVTKDMT
+5031 AVTKDVT

-5048 TITYNLGGGTNAE
+5048 SITYNLGGGTNAE

-5071 GQITFAAP
+5071 GQIIFAAP
-5079 SRTGYSFVGW
+5079 SRVGYAFVGW
-5089 FDAEEGGSGIESLA
+5089 FDAEEGGNRIESLA

-5155 FDGWY
+5155 FVGWY

-5194 ENGVQVIVTSSDG
+5194 ENGVQIIVTSSDG

-5247 NGNAVQAGKTYAV
+5247 NGNAVQAGKTYAI

-5287 VQKLAVSIIG
+5287 VQKLAVSIVG

-5314 ITPTAGIGP
+5314 ITLTAGIGP